1 MLINKKLEY
10 VTNCEANIANVVI
23 TNPKKAPD
31 EGTDEAPDEGTD
43 ETPDEGM
50 DEIIR
55 SGDSDVAVHLAFG
68 NKVG

>member
-23 TNPKKAPD
+23 TNPKK
-31 EGTDEAPDEGTD
+31 APDEGTD